1 MKNDDYLKGINY
13 CIRCCIPETQ
23 EGTSFDELGICV
35 ACRSSEDKMH
45 IDWSNKEKE
54 LRKYVKMQK

>member
-23 EGTSFDELGICV
+23 EGTSFDELEY
-35 ACRSSEDKMH
+35 A
-45 IDWSNKEKE
+45 
-54 LRKYVKMQK
+54 